1 MKIFVDTN
9 VLLDVLGHRQPF
21 YQASARVWTLAEKG
35 EVEAFISAISF
46 NNVYYIIRKISG
58 RDAATEGLCLL
69 RDVFDCVAP
78 DRGIVNQAIDSECDD
93 FEDAVQF
100 HSAVSSGSRFLVTRD
115 PSGFPLTGPA
125 ILNPD
130 EFLALYAEQIS
141 K

>member
-1 MKIFVDTN
+1 M
-9 VLLDVLGHRQPF
+9 
-21 YQASARVWTLAEKG
+21 
-35 EVEAFISAISF
+35 
-46 NNVYYIIRKISG
+46 YYIIRKISG

-78 DRGIVNQAIDSECDD
+78 DRGNVNQAIDSECDD

-100 HSAVSSGSRFLVTRD
+100 HSA
-115 PSGFPLTGPA
+115 GFPLTGPA

-141 K
+141 E